1 MPQYNRDL
9 QRSRGDRPNG
19 SYEKY
24 HVIDNVIQQTRSSA
38 PSASEMALALGLEA
52 AFRDGVSSLPELVA
66 HLNAAA
72 VASLSGHPW
81 DEQALVRFLEQH
93 GELA

>member
-1 MPQYNRDL
+1 MPQYNADL
-9 QRSRGDRPNG
+9 QRPRKDRPNG

-24 HVIDNVIQQTRSSA
+24 QVIDNVVQQTRSGA
-38 PSASEMALALGLEA
+38 PGAAEMALAMGLES
-52 AFRDGVSSLPELVA
+52 AFRDGVATLPALVS

-72 VASLSGHPW
+72 LVSPAGQPW
-81 DEQALVRFLEQH
+81 DEMSLVRFLEQN

>member
-9 QRSRGDRPNG
+9 QRSRSDRPNG

-24 HVIDNVIQQTRSSA
+24 HAIDNVIQQTRSSA
-38 PSASEMALALGLEA
+38 PSATEMALALGLEA
-52 AFRDGVSSLPELVA
+52 AFRAGVSTLPELVA
-66 HLNAAA
+66 HLNATP
-72 VASLSGHPW
+72 VASPSGQPW
-81 DEQALVRFLEQH
+81 DEQTLVRFLEQQ